1 MSTAQLISADLSA
14 SLSFYLAQ
22 ELIQAFEHLLTVNE
36 IVILALVVVMACS
49 GISTLLEKH
58 DDDNGRDW
66 LAQTRSELRSLLS
79 TISFLSSTVVVQLSV
94 VLVRGTQASPL
105 ARVLTVT
112 STLLLLRVVL
122 ASVKL
127 RRAPALKAAQ
137 S

>member
-22 ELIQAFEHLLTVNE
+22 ELISAGEHLLTVNE
-36 IVILALVVVMACS
+36 LVIIALVVVMACS
-49 GISTLLEKH
+49 GVSTLLERH
-58 DDDNGRDW
+58 GDDNGKDW
-66 LAQTRSELRSLLS
+66 LSQTRSELRSLLS

-127 RRAPALKAAQ
+127 RRPPSLKAAQ
-137 S
+137 A